1 MKRLFSSFLLLFVL
15 SACSQEAYID
25 EIDDEEEIV
34 VSTADLVIP
43 SVIFT
48 SDKRASTIPEDEM
61 KQSIKTY
68 LDSFQELY
76 NASEPFQAILDEDG
90 EFSKMELEKFNTINK
105 LIKENDAN
113 FSNYISNNTL
123 PKGYLE
129 DSKRISQ
136 YTTAFNAFLY
146 ELDEMLDDVEEGV
159 FPEIDMKSI
168 IGTSRV
174 VNGKEQKK
182 IEDFLAKHNIKTT
195 AFER

>member
-1 MKRLFSSFLLLFVL
+1 MKRIFSSVLLLFVL
-15 SACSQEAYID
+15 SACSQETYID
-25 EIDDEEEIV
+25 ELEDEEEIL
-34 VSTADLVIP
+34 VSTEDVVIP

-48 SDKRASTIPEDEM
+48 SDKKASKITEEEI

-68 LDSFQELY
+68 LDSFQELS
-76 NASEPFQAILDEDG
+76 NASEPFQEILDEEG
-90 EFSKMELEKFNTINK
+90 ELSKIELEKLNTINK
-105 LIKENDAN
+105 LTKENDDN
-113 FSNYISNNTL
+113 FSNYISKNAL
-123 PKGYLE
+123 PNGYLE
-129 DSKRISQ
+129 GSKRISQ

-146 ELDEMLDDVEEGV
+146 ELDEMLDDVEDGV

-195 AFER
+195 AFKR